1 MLYFNILLFFEGNMS
16 DTICAITTPL
26 GTGGVSIIRVS
37 GPNSKSVMQKIFV
50 PFGNVK
56 NIKSRYMY
64 FGKVQFEDFCD
75 DALCVYFEGPN
86 SYTGEDVLE
95 INLHGG
101 YYLTNEVLSRLLN
114 NFDVRL
120 ANPGEFSKRAVMNG
134 KMDISKAEGIIDMIN
149 AGSLA
154 EVRASSNQI
163 VGKLTQNVQ
172 NIQSMLTDLIC
183 EVDVAIDYPD
193 QDIEYISND
202 EIKNK
207 ISAILQNINN
217 LLDTTSTGMQIKSG
231 VNVALV
237 GVPNVGKSSLLNAL
251 LGFDRAIVTNIA
263 GTTRDTLNETY
274 EFNGI
279 KFNLIDTA
287 GLHDTNDEIEKIGIS
302 RTLGAVSDADVVL
315 HLIDCS
321 QPLEEQFQTKI
332 NNKNIIIVLNKQDL
346 LNKDVQNKLNEYT
359 KNYNINIDMQ
369 ISAKN
374 KQNIDKLKQLIFDR
388 TINTEIL
395 SKDVL
400 ITNVRHK
407 QLLVSAQNEL
417 NEAFSKTNTTL
428 DCIALLLKDA
438 WQNLGQITGE
448 YTDDTILDRLFSKFC
463 LGK

>member
-1 MLYFNILLFFEGNMS
+1 MS

-26 GTGGVSIIRVS
+26 GTGGVSIIRLS
-37 GPNSKSVMQKIFV
+37 GPKCLSVMKKVFV
-50 PFGNVK
+50 PFGDVQK
-56 NIKSRYMY
+56 IQPRYMY
-64 FGKVQFEDFCD
+64 FGKVKFEDFCD
-75 DALCVYFEGPN
+75 DALCVYFTGPN

-114 NFDVRL
+114 IKDVRL
-120 ANPGEFSKRAVMNG
+120 AEPGEFSKRAVMNG

-149 AGSLA
+149 AGSMA
-154 EVRASSNQI
+154 EIRASSHQI
-163 VGKLTQNVQ
+163 VGKLTEKVQ
-172 NIQSMLTDLIC
+172 NIQSLLTDLIC

-193 QDIEYISND
+193 QDIEYISQND
-202 EIKNK
+202 VQESLNVIV
-207 ISAILQNINN
+207 QNIKD
-217 LLDTTSTGMQIKSG
+217 LLDTSYTGFRVKSG

-274 EFNGI
+274 EYNGI
-279 KFNLIDTA
+279 KFNLVDTA
-287 GLHDTNDEIEKIGIS
+287 GLHSTQDEIEKIGIE
-302 RTLGAVSDADVVL
+302 RTFNAIKDADIVL
-315 HLIDCS
+315 HLIDCTQS
-321 QPLEEQFQTKI
+321 LDEQLSTKI
-332 NNKNIIIVLNKQDL
+332 DNKNVLYIINKNDL
-346 LNKDVQNKLNEYT
+346 LNNQIKDNLKNKL
-359 KNYNINIDMQ
+359 KQYNINIDIE

-374 KQNIDKLKQLIFDR
+374 KQNINNLKQLIFDR
-388 TINTEIL
+388 TINKEIL

-400 ITNVRHK
+400 ITNVRHQ
-407 QLLVSAQNEL
+407 QLLKAALTELSSAYKQN
-417 NEAFSKTNTTL
+417 NTTL

-438 WQNLGQITGE
+438 WQYLGQITGE